1 MGQILAQTPA
11 CESGRPSFPRRS
23 LAFRLPAAVLVA
35 LVFAVTGCHDLKP
48 LDTAPL
54 DQAGMSYDVIQQLK
68 KLDISAPEI
77 AEIAQVRQVGLPD
90 TDCVELLR
98 IYRGRGQ
105 AFDAGAA
112 VAGLAQA
119 GLRED
124 TILELAKLNQL
135 GLGWGELQAMRLAG
149 LSDSIILEVAR
160 HHAQGKPVLGG
171 ASLAR
176 MKNVGMRES
185 TLLKLAQH
193 GVPDTQARAIVTAR
207 HRGASDAQILR
218 RFAGS

>member
-1 MGQILAQTPA
+1 MGQLLAHAPA
-11 CESGRPSFPRRS
+11 GGSGQLALPRRPVAFGLPAIAFLA
-23 LAFRLPAAVLVA
+23 LAFAVS
-35 LVFAVTGCHDLKP
+35 GCHRLKP
-48 LDTAPL
+48 VDTAPL
-54 DQAGMSYDVIQQLK
+54 DQAGMSYDAIQQLK
-68 KLDISAPEI
+68 KLDITTPEI
-77 AEIAQVRQVGLPD
+77 SEIAQVRQAGLPD
-90 TDCVELLR
+90 DDCVELLQ

-105 AFDAGAA
+105 EFKAGAA

-124 TILELAKLNQL
+124 TIFELAKLNQL

-160 HHAQGKPVLGG
+160 HHARGKPVLGG

-176 MKNVGMRES
+176 MKNAGMRER
-185 TLLKLAQH
+185 TLLKLVQR
-193 GVPDTQARAIVTAR
+193 GVPDTRANAILSARR
-207 HRGASDAQILR
+207 RGASESQILR